1 MKMVTVVRMTA
12 TFQKGLFAESISQIS
27 LSRNQLAFQRQ
38 NDDKEDLAVK
48 NDLRQT
54 SHARRW
60 CPITPIHLD
69 EVKFA
74 FFGFCPS
81 SFQSRQKPMKASL
94 WKAPLSFGCQLFTD
108 GLRRRVETSCP
119 EYLCIKRCYPRVASI
134 LIVETTLERSN
145 RMNEMIKMKVY
156 RRVMG
161 NFLNCSFSLCPLGI
175 IRLRKQYCTL

>member
-1 MKMVTVVRMTA
+1 MMTKGMVR
-12 TFQKGLFAESISQIS
+12 FF
-27 LSRNQLAFQRQ
+27 
-38 NDDKEDLAVK
+38 LAVK

-69 EVKFA
+69 EVNFA

-94 WKAPLSFGCQLFTD
+94 WKAPHSFGCQLFTD

-134 LIVETTLERSN
+134 LIMETTLERPD
-145 RMNEMIKMKVY
+145 RVNEMIKMTVY
-156 RRVMG
+156 RRATG
-161 NFLNCSFSLCPLGI
+161 NLSNCSFMLRPLDI
-175 IRLRKQYCTL
+175 IRLRKQCCTL